1 VNALS
6 APTGLLLVCYEI
18 EEAPVNKS
26 DLIAKMTERLSGD
39 RTMAVAAVNGVL
51 EEIEGSIARGE
62 RVSLSGFGTFDRR
75 ARAPRTGRN
84 PRTGKAIRVGA
95 SVVPVFRAGTGFKT
109 LLTRADGVSMSP
121 ESAAVEGG
129 GAKAKGKSQAAAS
142 GSPAGTVVVA
152 ADDRK
157 KAGKKARDQAG
168 EKGSKSARKAAKNKA
183 GKKAAKGLR

>member
-1 VNALS
+1 M
-6 APTGLLLVCYEI
+6 
-18 EEAPVNKS
+18 NKS

-51 EEIEGSIARGE
+51 EEIEGSVARGE

-75 ARAPRTGRN
+75 ERAPRTGRN
-84 PRTGKAIRVGA
+84 PRTGETIRVGA

-109 LLTRADGVSMSP
+109 LLTRADGVSMS
-121 ESAAVEGG
+121 SGAAAVEAG
-129 GAKAKGKSQAAAS
+129 GAEGKGKKSQAAAS

-152 ADDRK
+152 ADAAADGRK

-168 EKGSKSARKAAKNKA
+168 EKGNKRARKAAKSKA
-183 GKKAAKGLR
+183 GKKAAKGLH

>member
-1 VNALS
+1 M
-6 APTGLLLVCYEI
+6 
-18 EEAPVNKS
+18 NKS

-51 EEIEGSIARGE
+51 EEIEGSVARGE

-75 ARAPRTGRN
+75 ERAPRLGRN
-84 PRTGKAIRVGA
+84 PRTGEAIRVGA

-109 LLTRADGVSMSP
+109 LLTRADGVAMTP
-121 ESAAVEGG
+121 GSAAVEGG
-129 GAKAKGKSQAAAS
+129 GPKAKGKKSQAAAS

-152 ADDRK
+152 DADADGRKKAGK

-168 EKGSKSARKAAKNKA
+168 EKGSKSARKAAKNQVGKNKA